1 MGIKF
6 QDYYETLGV
15 SRTASQEEI
24 QKAFRKLAR
33 KFHPD
38 VNKEKSAEAKFKQI
52 NEAYE
57 VLKDPEKRKKYDL
70 LGANYHA
77 GQDFEPPP
85 GFDFGGMKFRRAGD
99 GASQGFGGF
108 GDFSEFFETL
118 FGGGAAGMG
127 GGMGGAF
134 GAQFGGGG
142 PFAQTRKGEDH
153 QAEIELSLEDIFHG
167 GSKQVSFEQVEYD
180 ARGVP
185 RRELKKL
192 KIKIPKGLKDGSVI
206 RLSGQGGASA
216 GGAAAGDLLLKVRL
230 ARHPLY
236 KVEGDNLVLAVPV
249 TPWEATL
256 GAQVTVKTLSGELRV
271 TIPTGAQSGQ
281 RLRVRGKGLQSG
293 SGNSGDLYLEL
304 SIAVPGELSAKERE
318 LMQQLKEVSSFN
330 PRG

>member
-15 SRTASQEEI
+15 ERKASQEEI

-38 VNKEKSAEAKFKQI
+38 VNKERTAEAKFKQI

-57 VLKDPEKRKKYDL
+57 VLKDPEKRKKYDV

-99 GASQGFGGF
+99 GASQGFGGL
-108 GDFSEFFETL
+108 GDFSDFFEAI
-118 FGGGAAGMG
+118 FGGGASRG
-127 GGMGGAF
+127 GGAF
-134 GAQFGGGG
+134 GAQFGGSG
-142 PFAQTRKGEDH
+142 PFGQPHKGEDQ

-167 GSKQVSFEQVEYD
+167 GSKQVSFEQVVYD
-180 ARGVP
+180 AHGVP

-192 KIKIPKGLKDGSVI
+192 KVKIPKGIKDGSVI
-206 RLSGQGGASA
+206 RLSGQGAP
-216 GGAAAGDLLLKVRL
+216 GGAAGVAAGDLLLRVRL
-230 ARHPLY
+230 ARHPNY

-249 TPWEATL
+249 SPWEATL
-256 GAQVTVKTLSGELRV
+256 GGQVTVRTLAGELRV
-271 TIPTGAQSGQ
+271 TIPSGSQSGQ
-281 RLRVRGKGLQSG
+281 RLRVRGKGLVGS

-304 SIAVPGELSAKERE
+304 SIAVPGALSAKERE
-318 LMQQLKEVSSFN
+318 LMEQLKEVSSFN